1 MATVAKPTAPIRQ
14 IGAAPM
20 VPRIAPREDLNPF
33 RIAQIQFD
41 MAAEFLKL
49 DPGLRQ
55 ILRTPKRVLEVSIPT
70 KMDNGQVKVLT
81 GYRVQHNVS
90 RGPGTG
96 GVRFHPNVTLDEMK
110 ALAAGMTWKTAAVNV
125 PFGGAQ
131 GGVNCDA
138 KRMSKSELERVTRR
152 YASEILPLIG
162 ANLDIPAPDVY
173 TDAQTMAWMMDTYA
187 MTVGHASHSVVTGK
201 PASIGGSTGREE
213 AMARGL
219 VAVVEEA
226 CKLKKI
232 ALRGATVAIQ
242 GFGHSGATVARIFAE
257 KKAKIIAL
265 SDTRGGVT
273 NSRGIDPLKAF
284 RYKERSGTVVGMP
297 GASRTTNDELLTMKC
312 DILVPAALE
321 NVITLNNAE
330 AIKARIVAEA
340 ANGPTTPHADEI
352 LARRG
357 ITVLPDILANAGGV
371 TISYFEWVQNQQGIT
386 WDAEE
391 VNARLQKTIVRAF
404 HEMVETM
411 RKHHVPPR
419 AGAMILAVNRVA
431 EATLVRGLFP

>member
-1 MATVAKPTAPIRQ
+1 MATVAKPTMPLRQ
-14 IGAAPM
+14 IGTPM

-162 ANLDIPAPDVY
+162 ANSDIPAPDVY

-187 MTVGHASHSVVTGK
+187 MTVGQASHSVVTGK
-201 PASIGGSTGREE
+201 PASIGGSNGREE

-242 GFGHSGATVARIFAE
+242 GFGHSGATVARIFAD